1 MTGDASGY
9 GVPQKRLRL
18 YIVAVLVVANPQF
31 DFLERPVRA
40 TFQTL
45 RALLKVCVRAS
56 PCASEAIYA
65 AADERVLAWLHE
77 RQELQ
82 ATRRPASYAIG
93 NAITHAALSG
103 VSWSAVHA
111 PEWLKASPWFQS
123 LTVQQKQVAA
133 YSLCTDTAPVLF
145 RDVSQS
151 CSRVRT
157 STFGSDGQH
166 LSFTVTPGQVAL
178 VFQEAEKPRL
188 LLGEEAMV
196 LQGFPIAKVSD
207 LVERTSNHVMAD
219 LAGNMVA
226 VPVLLALMMAAVACV
241 HWREEQNTPEDE
253 PSDLEAAW
261 FAFNTL
267 VRNDST
273 PGEAPAQK
281 KVKL

>member
-1 MTGDASGY
+1 
-9 GVPQKRLRL
+9 
-18 YIVAVLVVANPQF
+18 
-31 DFLERPVRA
+31 
-40 TFQTL
+40 
-45 RALLKVCVRAS
+45 
-56 PCASEAIYA
+56 
-65 AADERVLAWLHE
+65 
-77 RQELQ
+77 
-82 ATRRPASYAIG
+82 
-93 NAITHAALSG
+93 
-103 VSWSAVHA
+103 
-111 PEWLKASPWFQS
+111 
-123 LTVQQKQVAA
+123 
-133 YSLCTDTAPVLF
+133 
-145 RDVSQS
+145 
-151 CSRVRT
+151 
-157 STFGSDGQH
+157 
-166 LSFTVTPGQVAL
+166 
-178 VFQEAEKPRL
+178 
-188 LLGEEAMV
+188 MV

>member
-9 GVPQKRLRL
+9 GVPHKCLRL

-56 PCASEAIYA
+56 PCASEVIYA

-82 ATRRPASYAIG
+82 ATRRPACYAFG
-93 NAITHAALSG
+93 KAITRAALSG

-111 PEWLKASPWFQS
+111 PEWLKASPWFQT

-133 YSLCTDTAPVLF
+133 YSLCTDIAPVLF

-157 STFGSDGQH
+157 TSFCERWPAPELYRNAGASGPCFPRGGAATVVVGRGSDG
-166 LSFTVTPGQVAL
+166 
-178 VFQEAEKPRL
+178 
-188 LLGEEAMV
+188 
-196 LQGFPIAKVSD
+196 VSG
-207 LVERTSNHVMAD
+207 LPCCKG
-219 LAGNMVA
+219 LW
-226 VPVLLALMMAAVACV
+226 PV
-241 HWREEQNTPEDE
+241 RQD
-253 PSDLEAAW
+253 
-261 FAFNTL
+261 
-267 VRNDST
+267 
-273 PGEAPAQK
+273 K
-281 KVKL
+281 

>member
-1 MTGDASGY
+1 M
-9 GVPQKRLRL
+9 
-18 YIVAVLVVANPQF
+18 
-31 DFLERPVRA
+31 
-40 TFQTL
+40 
-45 RALLKVCVRAS
+45 
-56 PCASEAIYA
+56 
-65 AADERVLAWLHE
+65 
-77 RQELQ
+77 
-82 ATRRPASYAIG
+82 
-93 NAITHAALSG
+93 
-103 VSWSAVHA
+103 SWSAIQT
-111 PEWLKASPWFQS
+111 PESLKSSPWFQT

-133 YSLCTDTAPVLF
+133 YSLCTDTATAPVLF

-151 CSRVRT
+151 CNRVRA

-207 LVERTSNHVMAD
+207 LVERTSNRVMAD

-226 VPVLLALMMAAVACV
+226 VPVLFALMMAAVEGV
-241 HWREEQNTPEDE
+241 HWREEQNTPENE
-253 PSDLEAAW
+253 PSDLEAAVV
-261 FAFNTL
+261 AFNAV

-281 KVKL
+281 RVKL